1 MAERVNATGH
11 EPDGRPPIDSDSGG
25 ASAGPQPLLV
35 ARGLVRHF
43 PLPGG
48 LFRKS
53 ERSVKAVDGVDLM
66 IGAGETLGLVGE
78 SGCGKSTLGRMLVRL
93 DEPSAGE
100 ILFDGHNISTLREG
114 ELKEVRRRIQ
124 MVFQNPFS
132 SLNPRKSIGDTI
144 SEPLIIHGIGDADSR
159 HRRVLELLD
168 IVGLRRE
175 HYQRY
180 PHQFS
185 GGQRQRIGIARAFAL
200 KPKLIVCDEPVS
212 ALDVSI
218 QSQILNLIEDL
229 QQAFGVS
236 YLFISHDLRVVEHV
250 SDRVAVMY
258 LGRVVEEGS
267 TADLYRSPRHP
278 YTQALLAAVPIP
290 DPAVAQPD
298 SVLEGGVPNPI
309 DPPRGCHFH
318 PRCPLAVNRCRAEMP
333 PLMAEGSHKVRCWV
347 NAPAAYRSGIA
358 PG

>member
-1 MAERVNATGH
+1 MPTTLGAEGMLPNAGTST
-11 EPDGRPPIDSDSGG
+11 DDNASDK
-25 ASAGPQPLLV
+25 PLLV
-35 ARGLVRHF
+35 ATGLRRHF

-53 ERSVKAVDGVDLM
+53 VRSVKAVDGVDLT
-66 IGAGETLGLVGE
+66 IRAGETLGLVGE

-93 DEPSAGE
+93 DEPTAGE
-100 ILFDGHNISTLREG
+100 VIFEGQNISMLSDG
-114 ELKEVRRRIQ
+114 ELKHVRRKIQ

-132 SLNPRKSIGDTI
+132 SLNPRKTIGDTI
-144 SEPLIIHGIGDADSR
+144 SEPLIVHGIGDARSR
-159 HRRVLELLD
+159 QARAMELLD

-175 HYQRY
+175 HYSRY

-200 KPKLIVCDEPVS
+200 EPKLIVCDEPVS

-229 QQAFGVS
+229 QRAFGVS

-258 LGRVVEEGS
+258 LGRVVEEAP
-267 TADLYRSPRHP
+267 TAVLYTSPRHP

-290 DPAVAQPD
+290 DPSIEQPD
-298 SVLEGGVPNPI
+298 VVLEGGVPNPI

-318 PRCPLAVNRCRAEMP
+318 PRCPLAIDRCRMEMP
-333 PLMAEGSHKVRCWV
+333 PLVESDGHKVRCWV
-347 NAPAAYRSGIA
+347 NGPKGAAI
-358 PG
+358 